1 MPSSLR
7 KLSWQSG
14 VIDYQDGTEEWWSW
28 LKISHHPFV
37 VITNSNTWEMFSG
50 WTLDMPSGPSSL
62 CGSTSMSPTIQGPRI
77 PRQPPSQESMF
88 HPYHPLSFNPYWP
101 WADIHRQS
109 RCVYHRSCGGTFSVM
124 GGNLPNLTH
133 MPAYFS
139 RKITLAKQNMLAI
152 RSYWLSSLHWRS
164 GATDKRFP
172 FVVITNHRNLKNLR
186 DVQWLNPR
194 HAQWALFFLQFNFHV
209 T

>member
-1 MPSSLR
+1 
-7 KLSWQSG
+7 
-14 VIDYQDGTEEWWSW
+14 
-28 LKISHHPFV
+28 
-37 VITNSNTWEMFSG
+37 
-50 WTLDMPSGPSSL
+50 MPSGPSSL
-62 CGSTSMSPTIQGPRI
+62 CGSTSMSPTIQGP
-77 PRQPPSQESMF
+77 S
-88 HPYHPLSFNPYWP
+88 
-101 WADIHRQS
+101 
-109 RCVYHRSCGGTFSVM
+109 GGTFSVM

-209 T
+209 TYLPGSKNPFSFHTTFELKTILPSSLIVGLIQWSLHTRIDEATTSLRCQLIDSLGLCHPGKQQTLSLIQNRYWWLSMSQDVQ